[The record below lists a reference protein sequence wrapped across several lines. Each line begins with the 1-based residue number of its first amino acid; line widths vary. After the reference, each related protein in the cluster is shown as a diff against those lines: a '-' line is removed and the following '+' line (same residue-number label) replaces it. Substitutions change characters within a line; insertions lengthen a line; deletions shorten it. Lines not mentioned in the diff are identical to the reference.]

1 MSCVFEILLS
11 VLFCKPSTPSY
22 LPPHPNR
29 LLFLR
34 QWRRGF
40 TICSYQFNALFS
52 YTRMHETRVFGW
64 CWNTFYVPLS
74 CSIPVIQSFR
84 STSYISY
91 HHLNPNISSL
101 SNLHTPSPHHRRLW
115 PRNRMHSIMQRRRRP
130 TRILRRPLQILH
142 PVLRTCGYAFRGPV
156 RVDHEDDVE
165 CETVLR
171 YHCQT

>member
-52 YTRMHETRVFGW
+52 YTRMHERVVFDW
-64 CWNTFYVPLS
+64 RWDTFYAPLL

-91 HHLNPNISSL
+91 HHLNPQHLQLIEST
-101 SNLHTPSPHHRRLW
+101 HPSPRLW
-115 PRNRMHSIMQRRRRP
+115 PRNLMYSIMQRWRRL
-130 TRILRRPLQILH
+130 THILRHPFQILH
-142 PVLRTCGYAFRGPV
+142 PNLSTCRCAFHGPV
-156 RVDHEDDVE
+156 RVDREEDVD
-165 CETVLR
+165 CKTVLR
-171 YHCQT
+171 